1 MNQSAAEL
9 SVTLSPELFSVLRAE
24 ALELGLPIEWL
35 IASLVVDTVDEPAPS
50 LDPVAA

>member
-9 SVTLSPELFSVLRAE
+9 SVTLSPELFSVLRDE
-24 ALELGLPIEWL
+24 AQMLGLPIEWL
-35 IASLVVDTVDEPAPS
+35 IASLVVDTLDEPIPS